1 MFSSLKNL
9 YRDYPSKFWV
19 LIGVYFIDRVGGAL
33 IYPFLSLYITGKF
46 GVGMTQ
52 VGVMLAIHSVS
63 AFIGNLLGGALTDRF
78 GRKSMLIV
86 GLISSASVSLSM
98 GLVQDWKIFYLL
110 VSLTGFLSH
119 IGDPAASAMM
129 ADILPAEK
137 RTDGYGILRVAVNLA
152 VTIGPAIGGL
162 MAGVSYLLLF
172 VMDCVISFIAAII
185 VGMFLPETKP
195 AMAEGQVQEGM
206 LQTIKGYGIV
216 FTDKLLLVIIT
227 LTMFTAIVYL
237 QINSSLS
244 VYLRDLHGIS
254 AQQFGYI
261 LSLNAIMVVVMQF
274 SITKQVKKFRPLWM
288 MALGN
293 ILYATGFAMYGFVS
307 GYPAFLLAMVIVTLG
322 EMVIAPVIQTVIAFI
337 APHDMR
343 GRYMAG
349 FQIGRQAAAA
359 IGPLLAGVILD
370 HYNPHWLWYAGG
382 LVCSAVAV
390 GYVVLNKRAGEQFNA
405 RTTLEGSLG
414 QRTLES

>member
-1 MFSSLKNL
+1 MFSSLKRI
-9 YRDYPSKFWV
+9 YEEYPRKFWV
-19 LIGVYFIDRVGGAL
+19 LIGVYFIDRVGGSL

-86 GLISSASVSLSM
+86 GLVSSASVSLSM
-98 GLVQDWKIFYLL
+98 GLVQDWTIFYLL

-129 ADILPAEK
+129 ADILPIEK
-137 RTDGYGILRVAVNLA
+137 RTDGYGVLRVAVNLA

-172 VMDCVISFIAAII
+172 VMDCVVSGIAALI
-185 VGMFLPETKP
+185 VFVALPETKP
-195 AMAEGQVQEGM
+195 EIPEGEIQASM
-206 LQTIKGYGIV
+206 LQTIQGYGIV
-216 FTDKLLLVIIT
+216 FKDRLLLVIIT

-274 SITKQVKKFRPLWM
+274 SITKQVKKFQPLWM

-293 ILYATGFAMYGFVS
+293 VLYAGGFAMYGFVS
-307 GYPAFLLAMVIVTLG
+307 GYPAFLFAMVIVTLG
-322 EMVIAPVIQTVIAFI
+322 EMVIAPVIQTVVAFI

-343 GRYMAG
+343 GRYMAA
-349 FQIGRQAAAA
+349 FQIGRQSAAA
-359 IGPLLAGVILD
+359 IGPLIAGVILD
-370 HYNPHWLWYAGG
+370 HYNPNWLWYGGG
-382 LVCSAVAV
+382 LICVTVAA
-390 GYVVLNKRAGEQFNA
+390 GYVVLNKRAGMQFNA
-405 RTTLEGSLG
+405 RTNLEGKAVE
-414 QRTLES
+414 RTAG

>member
-1 MFSSLKNL
+1 MFSTLKNI
-9 YRDYPSKFWV
+9 YKDYPPKFWV
-19 LIGVYFIDRVGGAL
+19 LISVYFIDRVGGAL

-46 GVGMTQ
+46 GVGMTE

-129 ADILPAEK
+129 ADILPIEK
-137 RTDGYGILRVAVNLA
+137 RTDGYGVLRVAVNLA

-162 MAGVSYLLLF
+162 LAGVSYLLMF
-172 VMDCVISFIAAII
+172 VMDCVVSGIAAII
-185 VGMFLPETKP
+185 VFLSLPETKP
-195 AMAEGQVQEGM
+195 EIPEGEIQAST

-216 FTDKLLLVIIT
+216 FKDRLLLVLIT

-244 VYLRDLHGIS
+244 VYLRDLHGIT

-261 LSLNAIMVVVMQF
+261 LSLNAVMVVVMQF

-293 ILYATGFAMYGFVS
+293 VLYASGFAMYGFVS
-307 GYPAFLLAMVIVTLG
+307 GYPAFLLAMIVVTLG
-322 EMVIAPVIQTVIAFI
+322 EMVIAPVIQTVIAYI
-337 APHDMR
+337 APPDMR
-343 GRYMAG
+343 GRYMAA
-349 FQIGRQAAAA
+349 FQIGRQSAAA
-359 IGPLLAGVILD
+359 IGPLVAGVILD
-370 HYNPHWLWYAGG
+370 NYNPDWLWYGG
-382 LVCSAVAV
+382 GIICCLVAA
-390 GYVVLNKRAGEQFNA
+390 GYVVLNKRAGTQFNA
-405 RTTLEGSLG
+405 RTNLSSTIS
-414 QRTLES
+414 QRAAE

>member
-1 MFSSLKNL
+1 MLSSLKNI
-9 YRDYPSKFWV
+9 YKEYPSKFWV
-19 LIGVYFIDRVGGAL
+19 LICVYFIDRVGGAL
-33 IYPFLSLYITGKF
+33 IYPFLSLYITSKF

-63 AFIGNLLGGALTDRF
+63 AFIGNLLGGALADRF
-78 GRKSMLIV
+78 GRKSMLII

-129 ADILPAEK
+129 ADILPVEK
-137 RTDGYGILRVAVNLA
+137 RTDGYGVLRVAVNLA

-172 VMDCVISFIAAII
+172 VMDCVVSGIAALI
-185 VGMFLPETKP
+185 VFLSLPETKP
-195 AMAEGQVQEGM
+195 EIPEGELQAST

-216 FTDKLLLVIIT
+216 FKDRLLLVIIT

-274 SITKQVKKFRPLWM
+274 SITKQVKKFQPLWM

-293 ILYATGFAMYGFVS
+293 VLYASGFAMYGFVS
-307 GYPAFLLAMVIVTLG
+307 GYPAFLFAMVIVTMG
-322 EMVIAPVIQTVIAFI
+322 EMVIAPVIQTVVAFI

-343 GRYMAG
+343 GRYMAA
-349 FQIGRQAAAA
+349 FQIGRQSAAA
-359 IGPLLAGVILD
+359 IGPLVAGVILD
-370 HYNPHWLWYAGG
+370 HYNPHWLWYGGGMICVTVAAGY
-382 LVCSAVAV
+382 L
-390 GYVVLNKRAGEQFNA
+390 VLNKRAGEQFNA
-405 RTTLEGSLG
+405 RTKLEGKIVERAAG
-414 QRTLES
+414 

>member
-1 MFSSLKNL
+1 MFSSLKRI
-9 YRDYPSKFWV
+9 YEEYPRKFWV
-19 LIGVYFIDRVGGAL
+19 LIGVYFIDRVGGSL

-86 GLISSASVSLSM
+86 GLVSSASVSLSM
-98 GLVQDWKIFYLL
+98 GLVQDWTIFYLL

-129 ADILPAEK
+129 ADILPIEK
-137 RTDGYGILRVAVNLA
+137 RTDGYGVLRVAVNLA

-172 VMDCVISFIAAII
+172 VMDCVVSGIAAII
-185 VGMFLPETKP
+185 VFFSLPETKP
-195 AMAEGQVQEGM
+195 EIPEGEIQAST

-216 FTDKLLLVIIT
+216 FKDRLLLVIIV

-274 SITKQVKKFRPLWM
+274 SITKQVKKFQPLWM

-293 ILYATGFAMYGFVS
+293 VLYAGGFAMYGFVS
-307 GYPAFLLAMVIVTLG
+307 GYPAFLFAMVIVTLG
-322 EMVIAPVIQTVIAFI
+322 EMVIAPVIQTVVAFI

-343 GRYMAG
+343 GRYMAA
-349 FQIGRQAAAA
+349 FQIGRQSAAA
-359 IGPLLAGVILD
+359 IGPLVAGVILD
-370 HYNPHWLWYAGG
+370 HYNPHWLWYGGG
-382 LVCSAVAV
+382 LICVTVAA
-390 GYVVLNKRAGEQFNA
+390 GYLVLNKRAGTQFNA
-405 RTTLEGSLG
+405 RTNQEGKAVERATG
-414 QRTLES
+414 

>member
-1 MFSSLKNL
+1 MFSSLKRI
-9 YRDYPSKFWV
+9 YEEYPRKFWV
-19 LIGVYFIDRVGGAL
+19 LIGVYFIDRVGGSL

-86 GLISSASVSLSM
+86 GLVSSASVSLSM
-98 GLVQDWKIFYLL
+98 GLVQDWTIFYLL

-129 ADILPAEK
+129 ADILPIEK
-137 RTDGYGILRVAVNLA
+137 RTDGYGVLRVAVNLA

-172 VMDCVISFIAAII
+172 VMDCVVSGIAALI
-185 VGMFLPETKP
+185 VFVALPETKP
-195 AMAEGQVQEGM
+195 EIPEGEIQASI
-206 LQTIKGYGIV
+206 LQTIQGYGIV
-216 FTDKLLLVIIT
+216 FKDRLLLVIIT

-274 SITKQVKKFRPLWM
+274 SITKQVKKFQPLWM

-293 ILYATGFAMYGFVS
+293 VLYAGGFAMYGFVS
-307 GYPAFLLAMVIVTLG
+307 GYPAFLFAMVIVTLG
-322 EMVIAPVIQTVIAFI
+322 EMVIAPVIQTVVAFI

-343 GRYMAG
+343 GRYMAA
-349 FQIGRQAAAA
+349 FQIGRQSAAA
-359 IGPLLAGVILD
+359 IGPLIAGVILD
-370 HYNPHWLWYAGG
+370 HYNPNWLWYGGG
-382 LVCSAVAV
+382 LICVTVAA
-390 GYVVLNKRAGEQFNA
+390 GYVVLNKRAGMQFNA
-405 RTTLEGSLG
+405 RTNLEGKAVE
-414 QRTLES
+414 RTAG

>member
-1 MFSSLKNL
+1 MFSSLKSI
-9 YRDYPSKFWV
+9 YEEYPSKFWV
-19 LIGVYFIDRVGGAL
+19 LISVYFIDRVGGAL
-33 IYPFLSLYITGKF
+33 IYPFLSLYITGRF

-63 AFIGNLLGGALTDRF
+63 AFIGNLLGGALADRF

-86 GLISSASVSLSM
+86 GLVSSASVSLSM
-98 GLVQDWKIFYLL
+98 GVVQDWKVFYLL
-110 VSLTGFLSH
+110 VSLTGFMSH

-129 ADILPAEK
+129 ADILPIEK
-137 RTDGYGILRVAVNLA
+137 RTDGYGVLRVAVNLA

-172 VMDCVISFIAAII
+172 VMDCVVSGIAALI
-185 VGMFLPETKP
+185 VILSLPETKP
-195 AMAEGQVQEGM
+195 EIQEGEIQAST

-216 FTDKLLLVIIT
+216 FKDHLLLVIIT

-274 SITKQVKKFRPLWM
+274 SITKQVKKFQPLWM

-293 ILYATGFAMYGFVS
+293 VLYASGFAMYGFVS
-307 GYPAFLLAMVIVTLG
+307 GYPAFLFAMVIVTMG
-322 EMVIAPVIQTVIAFI
+322 EMVIAPVIQTVVAFI

-343 GRYMAG
+343 GRYMAA
-349 FQIGRQAAAA
+349 FQIGRQSAAA
-359 IGPLLAGVILD
+359 IGPLIAGVILD
-370 HYNPHWLWYAGG
+370 YYNPHWLWYGGG
-382 LVCSAVAV
+382 LICCMVAV
-390 GYVVLNKRAGEQFNA
+390 GYLVLNKRAGKQFNA
-405 RTTLEGSLG
+405 RTNLDGKVVERVSG
-414 QRTLES
+414 

>member
-1 MFSSLKNL
+1 MFSSLKRI
-9 YRDYPSKFWV
+9 YEEYPRKFWV
-19 LIGVYFIDRVGGAL
+19 LIGVYFIDRVGGSL

-86 GLISSASVSLSM
+86 GLVSSASVSLSM
-98 GLVQDWKIFYLL
+98 GLVQDWTIFYLL

-129 ADILPAEK
+129 ADILPIEK
-137 RTDGYGILRVAVNLA
+137 RTDGYGVLRVAVNLA

-172 VMDCVISFIAAII
+172 VMDCVVSGIAAII
-185 VGMFLPETKP
+185 VFFSLPETKP
-195 AMAEGQVQEGM
+195 EIPEGEIQAST

-216 FTDKLLLVIIT
+216 FKDRLLLVIIV

-274 SITKQVKKFRPLWM
+274 SITKQVKKFQPLWM

-293 ILYATGFAMYGFVS
+293 VLYAGGFAMYGFVS
-307 GYPAFLLAMVIVTLG
+307 GYPAFLFAMVIVTLG
-322 EMVIAPVIQTVIAFI
+322 EMVIAPVIQTVVAFI

-343 GRYMAG
+343 GRYMAA
-349 FQIGRQAAAA
+349 FQIGRQSAAA
-359 IGPLLAGVILD
+359 IGPLVAGVILD
-370 HYNPHWLWYAGG
+370 NYNPHWLWYGGG
-382 LVCSAVAV
+382 LICVTVAA
-390 GYVVLNKRAGEQFNA
+390 GYVVLNKRAGTQFNA
-405 RTTLEGSLG
+405 RTNLEGKAVERATG
-414 QRTLES
+414 

>member
-1 MFSSLKNL
+1 MFSSLKRI
-9 YRDYPSKFWV
+9 YEEYPRKFWV
-19 LIGVYFIDRVGGAL
+19 LIGVYFIDRVGGSL

-46 GVGMTQ
+46 GVSMTQ

-86 GLISSASVSLSM
+86 GLVSSASVSLSM
-98 GLVQDWKIFYLL
+98 GLVQDWTIFYLL

-129 ADILPAEK
+129 ADILPIEK
-137 RTDGYGILRVAVNLA
+137 RTDGYGVLRVAVNLA

-172 VMDCVISFIAAII
+172 VMDCVVSGIAALI
-185 VGMFLPETKP
+185 VFVALPETKP
-195 AMAEGQVQEGM
+195 EIPEGEIQASM
-206 LQTIKGYGIV
+206 LQTIQGYGIV
-216 FTDKLLLVIIT
+216 FKDRLLLVIIT

-274 SITKQVKKFRPLWM
+274 SITKQVKKFQPLWM

-293 ILYATGFAMYGFVS
+293 VLYAGGFAMYGFVS
-307 GYPAFLLAMVIVTLG
+307 GYPAFLFAMVIVTLG
-322 EMVIAPVIQTVIAFI
+322 EMVIAPVIQTVVAFI

-343 GRYMAG
+343 GRYMAA
-349 FQIGRQAAAA
+349 FQIGRQSAAA
-359 IGPLLAGVILD
+359 IGPLIAGVILD
-370 HYNPHWLWYAGG
+370 HYNPNWLWYSGG
-382 LVCSAVAV
+382 LICVTVAA
-390 GYVVLNKRAGEQFNA
+390 GYVVLNKRAGMQFNA
-405 RTTLEGSLG
+405 RTNLEGKAVE
-414 QRTLES
+414 RTAG

>member
-1 MFSSLKNL
+1 MFSSLKSI
-9 YRDYPSKFWV
+9 YEEYPSKFWV
-19 LIGVYFIDRVGGAL
+19 LISVYFIDRVGGAL
-33 IYPFLSLYITGKF
+33 IYPFLSLYITGRF

-63 AFIGNLLGGALTDRF
+63 AFIGNLLGGALADRF

-86 GLISSASVSLSM
+86 GLVSSASVSLSM
-98 GLVQDWKIFYLL
+98 GVVQDWKVFYLL
-110 VSLTGFLSH
+110 VSLTGFMSH

-129 ADILPAEK
+129 ADILPIEK
-137 RTDGYGILRVAVNLA
+137 RTDGYGVLRVAVNLA

-172 VMDCVISFIAAII
+172 VMDCVVSGIAALI
-185 VGMFLPETKP
+185 VFLSLPETKP
-195 AMAEGQVQEGM
+195 EIQEGEIQAST

-216 FTDKLLLVIIT
+216 FKDHLLLVIIT

-274 SITKQVKKFRPLWM
+274 SITKQVKKFQPLWM

-293 ILYATGFAMYGFVS
+293 VLYASGFAMYGFVS
-307 GYPAFLLAMVIVTLG
+307 GYPAFLFAMVIVTMG
-322 EMVIAPVIQTVIAFI
+322 EMVIAPVIQTVVAFI

-343 GRYMAG
+343 GRYMAA
-349 FQIGRQAAAA
+349 FQIGRQSAAA
-359 IGPLLAGVILD
+359 IGPLIAGVILD
-370 HYNPHWLWYAGG
+370 YYNPHWLWYGGG
-382 LVCSAVAV
+382 LICCMVAV
-390 GYVVLNKRAGEQFNA
+390 GYLVLNKRAGKQFNA
-405 RTTLEGSLG
+405 RTNLDGKVVERVSG
-414 QRTLES
+414 

>member
-1 MFSSLKNL
+1 MLSSLKNI
-9 YRDYPSKFWV
+9 YEEYPSKFWV

-63 AFIGNLLGGALTDRF
+63 AFIGNLLGGALADRF

-86 GLISSASVSLSM
+86 GLVSSASVSLSM

-129 ADILPAEK
+129 ADILPVEK
-137 RTDGYGILRVAVNLA
+137 RTDGYGVLRVAVNLA

-172 VMDCVISFIAAII
+172 VMDCVISFAAALL
-185 VGMFLPETKP
+185 VARSLPETKP
-195 AMAEGQVQEGM
+195 AVPEGHVQDSM
-206 LQTIKGYGIV
+206 LQTVKGYGIV

-244 VYLRDLHGIS
+244 VYLRDLYGIS
-254 AQQFGYI
+254 AQQYGTIF
-261 LSLNAIMVVVMQF
+261 SLNALIVVVMQF
-274 SITKQVKKFRPLWM
+274 SITKQVKKFQPLWM

-293 ILYATGFAMYGFVS
+293 LLYAGGFAMYGFVK
-307 GYPAFLLAMVIVTLG
+307 GYPAFLLAMVVITLG
-322 EMVIAPVIQTVIAFI
+322 EMVIAPVIQTVVAYI

-343 GRYMAG
+343 GRYMAA
-349 FQIGRQAAAA
+349 FQIGRQSAAA
-359 IGPLLAGVILD
+359 IGPLVAGVVLD
-370 HYNPHWLWYAGG
+370 NYNPHWLWYGGG
-382 LVCSAVAV
+382 LICCTVAA
-390 GYVVLNKRAGEQFNA
+390 GYLVLNKRAGEQFNA
-405 RTTLEGSLG
+405 RTNVEGKVAERAAS
-414 QRTLES
+414 

>member
-1 MFSSLKNL
+1 MFSSLKNI
-9 YRDYPSKFWV
+9 YEEYPSKFWV
-19 LIGVYFIDRVGGAL
+19 LIGVYFIDRVGGSL

-129 ADILPAEK
+129 ADILPIEK
-137 RTDGYGILRVAVNLA
+137 RTDGYGVLRVAVNLA

-172 VMDCVISFIAAII
+172 VMDCVVSGIAALI
-185 VGMFLPETKP
+185 VFVALPETKP
-195 AMAEGQVQEGM
+195 EIPEGEIQASM

-216 FTDKLLLVIIT
+216 FKDRLLLVIIT

-254 AQQFGYI
+254 TQQFGYI

-274 SITKQVKKFRPLWM
+274 SITKQVKKFQPLWM

-293 ILYATGFAMYGFVS
+293 VLYAGGFAMYGFVS
-307 GYPAFLLAMVIVTLG
+307 GYPAFLFAMVIVTLG
-322 EMVIAPVIQTVIAFI
+322 EMVIAPVIQTVVAFI

-343 GRYMAG
+343 GRYMAA
-349 FQIGRQAAAA
+349 FQIGRQSAAA
-359 IGPLLAGVILD
+359 IGPLIAGVILD
-370 HYNPHWLWYAGG
+370 HYNPHWLWYGGG
-382 LVCSAVAV
+382 LICVTVAA
-390 GYVVLNKRAGEQFNA
+390 GYLVLNKRAGTQFNA
-405 RTTLEGSLG
+405 RTNLEGKAVERATG
-414 QRTLES
+414 

>member
-1 MFSSLKNL
+1 MLSSLKNI
-9 YRDYPSKFWV
+9 YKEYPSKFWV
-19 LIGVYFIDRVGGAL
+19 LICVYFIDRVGGAL
-33 IYPFLSLYITGKF
+33 IYPFLSLYITSKF

-63 AFIGNLLGGALTDRF
+63 AFIGNLLGGALADRF
-78 GRKSMLIV
+78 GRKSMLIM

-129 ADILPAEK
+129 ADILPVEK
-137 RTDGYGILRVAVNLA
+137 RTDGYGVLRVAVNLA

-172 VMDCVISFIAAII
+172 VMDCVVSGIAVLI
-185 VGMFLPETKP
+185 VFLSLPETKP
-195 AMAEGQVQEGM
+195 EIPEGELQAST

-216 FTDKLLLVIIT
+216 FKDRLLLVIIT

-274 SITKQVKKFRPLWM
+274 SITKQVKKFQPLWM

-293 ILYATGFAMYGFVS
+293 VLYASGFAIYGFVS
-307 GYPAFLLAMVIVTLG
+307 GYPAFLFAMVIVTMG
-322 EMVIAPVIQTVIAFI
+322 EMVIAPVIQTVVAFI
-337 APHDMR
+337 APHDKR
-343 GRYMAG
+343 GRYMAA
-349 FQIGRQAAAA
+349 FQIGRQSAAA
-359 IGPLLAGVILD
+359 IGPLVAGVILD
-370 HYNPHWLWYAGG
+370 HYNPHWLWYGGGMICVTVAAGY
-382 LVCSAVAV
+382 L
-390 GYVVLNKRAGEQFNA
+390 VLNKRAGEQFNA
-405 RTTLEGSLG
+405 RTKLEGKIVERAAG
-414 QRTLES
+414 

>member
-1 MFSSLKNL
+1 MFSSLKKI
-9 YRDYPSKFWV
+9 YKEYPPKFWV
-19 LIGVYFIDRVGGAL
+19 LVGVYFIDRVGGSL

-52 VGVMLAIHSVS
+52 VGVMLAIHSLS

-129 ADILPAEK
+129 ADILPIEK
-137 RTDGYGILRVAVNLA
+137 RTDGYGVLRVAVNLA

-172 VMDCVISFIAAII
+172 VMDCVVSGIAALI
-185 VGMFLPETKP
+185 VFLSLPETKP
-195 AMAEGQVQEGM
+195 EIPEGELQAST
-206 LQTIKGYGIV
+206 LQTIQGYGIV
-216 FTDKLLLVIIT
+216 FKDRLLLVIII

-274 SITKQVKKFRPLWM
+274 SITKQVKKFQPLWM

-293 ILYATGFAMYGFVS
+293 VLYAGGFAMYGFVS
-307 GYPAFLLAMVIVTLG
+307 GYPAFLFAMVIVTLG
-322 EMVIAPVIQTVIAFI
+322 EMVIAPVIQTVVAFI

-343 GRYMAG
+343 GRYMAA
-349 FQIGRQAAAA
+349 FQVGRQSAAA
-359 IGPLLAGVILD
+359 IGPLIAGVILD
-370 HYNPHWLWYAGG
+370 RYNPHWLWYGGG
-382 LVCSAVAV
+382 LICVAVAA
-390 GYVVLNKRAGEQFNA
+390 GYLVLNKRAGTQFNA
-405 RTTLEGSLG
+405 RTNLEGKAVERAAG
-414 QRTLES
+414 

>member
-1 MFSSLKNL
+1 MFSSLKRI
-9 YRDYPSKFWV
+9 YEEYPRKFWV
-19 LIGVYFIDRVGGAL
+19 LIGVYFIDRVGGSL

-86 GLISSASVSLSM
+86 GLVSSASVSLSM
-98 GLVQDWKIFYLL
+98 GLVQDWTIFYLL

-129 ADILPAEK
+129 ADILPIEK
-137 RTDGYGILRVAVNLA
+137 RTDGYGVLRVAVNLA

-172 VMDCVISFIAAII
+172 VMDCVVSGIAALI
-185 VGMFLPETKP
+185 VFVALPETKP
-195 AMAEGQVQEGM
+195 EIPEGEIQASM
-206 LQTIKGYGIV
+206 LQTIQGYGIV
-216 FTDKLLLVIIT
+216 FKDRLLLVIIT

-274 SITKQVKKFRPLWM
+274 SITKQVKKFQPLWM

-293 ILYATGFAMYGFVS
+293 VLYAGGFAMYGFVS
-307 GYPAFLLAMVIVTLG
+307 GYPAFLFAMVIVTLG
-322 EMVIAPVIQTVIAFI
+322 EMVIAPVIQTVVAFI

-343 GRYMAG
+343 GRYMAA
-349 FQIGRQAAAA
+349 FQIGRQSAAA
-359 IGPLLAGVILD
+359 IGPLIAGVILD
-370 HYNPHWLWYAGG
+370 HYNPNWLWYGGG
-382 LVCSAVAV
+382 LICVTVAA
-390 GYVVLNKRAGEQFNA
+390 GYVVLNKRAGMQFNA
-405 RTTLEGSLG
+405 RTNLEGKAIE
-414 QRTLES
+414 RTAG

>member
-1 MFSSLKNL
+1 MLSSLKNI
-9 YRDYPSKFWV
+9 YKEYPSKFWV
-19 LIGVYFIDRVGGAL
+19 LICVYFIDRVGGAL
-33 IYPFLSLYITGKF
+33 IYPFLSLYITSKF

-63 AFIGNLLGGALTDRF
+63 AFIGNLLGGALADRF
-78 GRKSMLIV
+78 GRKSMLII

-129 ADILPAEK
+129 ADILPVEK
-137 RTDGYGILRVAVNLA
+137 RTDGYGVLRVAVNLA

-172 VMDCVISFIAAII
+172 VMDCVVSGIAALI
-185 VGMFLPETKP
+185 VFLSLPETKP
-195 AMAEGQVQEGM
+195 EIPEGELQAST

-216 FTDKLLLVIIT
+216 FKDRLLLVIIT

-274 SITKQVKKFRPLWM
+274 SITKQVKKFQPLWM

-293 ILYATGFAMYGFVS
+293 VLYASGFTMYGFVS
-307 GYPAFLLAMVIVTLG
+307 GYPAFLFAMVIVTMG
-322 EMVIAPVIQTVIAFI
+322 EMVIAPVIQTVVAFI

-343 GRYMAG
+343 GRYMAA
-349 FQIGRQAAAA
+349 FQIGRQSAAA
-359 IGPLLAGVILD
+359 IGPLVAGVILD
-370 HYNPHWLWYAGG
+370 HYNPHWLWYGGGMICVTVAAGY
-382 LVCSAVAV
+382 L
-390 GYVVLNKRAGEQFNA
+390 VLNKRAGEQFNA
-405 RTTLEGSLG
+405 RTKLEGKIVERAAG
-414 QRTLES
+414 

>member
-1 MFSSLKNL
+1 MFSSLKRI
-9 YRDYPSKFWV
+9 YEEYPRKFWV
-19 LIGVYFIDRVGGAL
+19 LIGVYFIDRVGGSL

-86 GLISSASVSLSM
+86 GLVSSASVSLSM
-98 GLVQDWKIFYLL
+98 GLVQDWTIFYLL

-129 ADILPAEK
+129 ADILPIEK
-137 RTDGYGILRVAVNLA
+137 RTDGYGVLRVAVNLA

-172 VMDCVISFIAAII
+172 VMDCVVSGIAAII
-185 VGMFLPETKP
+185 VFFSLPETKP
-195 AMAEGQVQEGM
+195 EIPEGEIQAST

-216 FTDKLLLVIIT
+216 FKDRLLLVIIV

-274 SITKQVKKFRPLWM
+274 SITKQVKKFQPLWM

-293 ILYATGFAMYGFVS
+293 VLYAGGFAMYGFVS
-307 GYPAFLLAMVIVTLG
+307 GYPAFLFAMVIVTLG
-322 EMVIAPVIQTVIAFI
+322 EMVIAPVIQTVVAFI

-343 GRYMAG
+343 GRYMAA
-349 FQIGRQAAAA
+349 FQIGRQSAAA
-359 IGPLLAGVILD
+359 IGPLVAGVILD
-370 HYNPHWLWYAGG
+370 HYNPHWLWYGGG
-382 LVCSAVAV
+382 LICVTVAA
-390 GYVVLNKRAGEQFNA
+390 GYLVLNKRAGTQFNA
-405 RTTLEGSLG
+405 RTNLEGKAVERATG
-414 QRTLES
+414 